1 MKTFLNIVLWIW
13 QLPQNLLGL
22 FFLLFLKPEFSI
34 VFRTSK
40 IYYSTEMRG
49 GISLGHYI
57 FLNDKYWEKEDG
69 DSELHEY
76 GHGLQSI
83 YLGPLYLFVI
93 GIPSILWAAWWN
105 DSRPVSYYAF
115 YTERWA
121 DYLGGVNRCE

>member
-1 MKTFLNIVLWIW
+1 MKVFISVLLYLW

-22 FFLLFLKPEFSI
+22 FLVLFLRPEFHI
-34 VFRTSK
+34 DFRTSR

-49 GISLGHYI
+49 GISLGRYI
-57 FLNDKYWEKEDG
+57 ILRDTYWEKEG

-76 GHGLQSI
+76 GHGRQSLF
-83 YLGPLYLFVI
+83 LGPLYLFVI

-105 DSRPVSYYAF
+105 EDRGVSYYSF

-121 DYLGGVNRCE
+121 DLLGGVNRCE